1 MRQIAAAT
9 HHHVPRFHF
18 ILVSGNENV
27 SHDVY

>member
-9 HHHVPRFHF
+9 HHDVPRFHF
-18 ILVSGNENV
+18 ILLCGNENV